1 MQQHIHIRS
10 LTGGSNTYMHG
21 HSRVATTHTHT
32 VTHGWQQ
39 HIHARSLT
47 DGNNTCTRSL
57 TGGSNTYTRS
67 LTGGNNT
74 THGHSRVATTHTHG
88 RSRVAT
94 THAARSL
101 SGGSNTTSS
110 HKSMPDAASIM
121 CLVTSRCLS
130 HIIVHTCAMFT
141 SYHDH
146 AQIIYIPHT
155 CSYHITIMI
164 ISYSTCMPCFISRS

>member
-1 MQQHIHIRS
+1 MYVD
-10 LTGGSNTYMHG
+10 TNTYSMYADSITRCNNTYTYG
-21 HSRVATTHTHT
+21 HSRVAATHTCTVTHGWQQHMHT

-39 HIHARSLT
+39 HIHT
-47 DGNNTCTRSL
+47 VTHGWQQHNTRSL
-57 TGGSNTYTRS
+57 S
-67 LTGGNNT
+67 GGNNT
-74 THGHSRVATTHTHG
+74 YTHG